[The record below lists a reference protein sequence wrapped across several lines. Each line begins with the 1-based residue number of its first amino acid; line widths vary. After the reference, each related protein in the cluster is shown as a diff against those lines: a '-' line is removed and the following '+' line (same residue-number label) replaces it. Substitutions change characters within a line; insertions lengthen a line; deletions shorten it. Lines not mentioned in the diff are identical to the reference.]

1 MWEFLKKIFF
11 VWLWDMPLW
20 VRRRAI
26 RRVFKR
32 RTLWVRYAFA
42 KNENILIVKKDRGE
56 LDSPL
61 RRYKTCVSGGETI
74 DGCNRSWAYNFCKL
88 KFNGSYSKVNVYLL
102 KISRVGIQG
111 CSKVNPKLK
120 EGLEKEQLKAQVNK
134 ERQRGAP
141 LNITLPPINKSKKKI
156 RKEWLNKLLS

>member
-1 MWEFLKKIFF
+1 M
-11 VWLWDMPLW
+11 
-20 VRRRAI
+20 
-26 RRVFKR
+26 
-32 RTLWVRYAFA
+32 
-42 KNENILIVKKDRGE
+42 IVKKDRGE

-74 DGCNRSWAYNFCKL
+74 DGCNRSWAYNFCKI
-88 KFNGSYSKVNVYLL
+88 KFNGSYSVYLL

-156 RKEWLNKLLS
+156 WKE